1 MEKLKEY
8 AAMAA
13 AMVAIIMG
21 TGALGVWVLNAQV
34 IPEFNR
40 LDGRVDN
47 YETLYT
53 AIKGRLDRMDKRL
66 ERRFDRIDNKFEQID
81 DRFKQIDDRFKQIDD
96 RFKQIDDRF
105 KQIDDRFLQIEGRFV
120 RMENRINEMDS
131 RINKRFDEMAA
142 NMKVILSRLSAP
154 VDQGS

>member
-81 DRFKQIDDRFKQIDD
+81 DRFKQIDQRFLQIDN
-96 RFKQIDDRF
+96 RF

-120 RMENRINEMDS
+120 RMENRINEMES